1 MRSRFILQAPKRN
14 VSVSYLWLR
23 KGEKIYFT
31 ALLQNQSPKGL
42 LWKSCLEKICKIH
55 KKTDENSPIFS
66 KAAGVG
72 LQLWQK

>member
-1 MRSRFILQAPKRN
+1 M
-14 VSVSYLWLR
+14 

-66 KAAGVG
+66 KVAGVG